1 MTFEKENEMDTK
13 TEGTLAVIAALLV
26 LFGAMLAPPVSVGI
40 SLVALLGF
48 GLYKLAQKKGV

>member
-1 MTFEKENEMDTK
+1 MDTK
-13 TEGTLAVIAALLV
+13 TEGTLAVIAALFV
-26 LFGAMLAPPVSVGI
+26 LFSAMLAPPVSVEI

>member
-1 MTFEKENEMDTK
+1 MDTK
-13 TEGTLAVIAALLV
+13 TEGTLAVIAALFV
-26 LFGAMLAPPVSVGI
+26 LFSAMLAPPVSVGI